1 MNCVT
6 NLIIIAVVATVVV
19 LYLRSTHFTLRRSEQ
34 EVMRIMLDGLR
45 AAKRR
50 RELQWALD
58 GFRRAKRRREL
69 QWAWKDWITLHGY
82 DLATYNRPAAWQDL
96 LRNDPDA
103 ETSRGWLTI
112 IGFRWEQ
119 LRRRS

>member
-6 NLIIIAVVATVVV
+6 NLIIIAVVATVVD

-82 DLATYNRPAAWQDL
+82 DLATYNTPAAWQDL
-96 LRNDPDA
+96 LRNDSEA
-103 ETSRGWLTI
+103 ETSRRWLTL
-112 IGFRWEQ
+112 IGFR
-119 LRRRS
+119 